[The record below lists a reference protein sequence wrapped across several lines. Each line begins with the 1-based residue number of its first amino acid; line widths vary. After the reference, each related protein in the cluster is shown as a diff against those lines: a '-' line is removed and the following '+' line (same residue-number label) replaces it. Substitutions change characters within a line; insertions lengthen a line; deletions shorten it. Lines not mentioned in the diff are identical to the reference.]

1 MIAYWQFF
9 YTKNEPVKIINQPLS
24 YSQIQNS
31 KITTSSDYG
40 YYQSTYKDAV
50 IEWQG
55 KISAYY
61 SQITGIKFCIIDNDH
76 TEIDINKPCD
86 WFWVLSDET
95 KDADS
100 VSVNPGWDGLWVN
113 YILNYYKVS
122 FDKNSNF
129 YNDTYKI
136 TGKVRGL
143 DCGVGGKCIPD
154 IEIINITK

>member
-9 YTKNEPVKIINQPLS
+9 YIKNKPLNYNQ
-24 YSQIQNS
+24 IRDS
-31 KITTSSDYG
+31 KIEASSNDG
-40 YYQSTYKDAV
+40 YYQSTYKNS
-50 IEWQG
+50 IITWQG
-55 KISAYY
+55 KISDYY
-61 SQITGIKFCIIDNDH
+61 SQITGIKFCIIDSDH
-76 TEIDINKPCD
+76 TEINIDKPCD
-86 WFWVLSDET
+86 WFWALSDET

-100 VSVNPGWDGLWVN
+100 ILVNPNWDGLWVN

-136 TGKVRGL
+136 TGRIRGL
-143 DCGVGGKCIPD
+143 DCGVDNKCIPD